1 MSSLKSILITGATDG
16 IGLAAAKLLAGE
28 GHHLVLHG
36 RNPDK
41 LQAATEDVGSVS
53 GAGEVESIRAD
64 LSDLGQVADM
74 AASLADRA
82 TNLDVVI
89 NNAGIFNAPQ
99 TLTTDGLDVRF
110 AVNTVAPYLLAQ
122 RLLPQL
128 PADGR
133 IVNLSSAAQAP
144 VDIDALQGNITIEDD
159 FQAYAQSKLALT
171 MWSREMGLAC
181 RESGPLVV
189 SLNPGSLIGTK
200 MVKEGFGIEGS
211 DISIG
216 ATIIFRSALDD
227 VFANA
232 RGEYFDNDA
241 GDFGTPHADA
251 LDDGKCRAVTEA
263 IEAVVQRV
271 LGG

>member
-1 MSSLKSILITGATDG
+1 MPSSKSILITGATDG
-16 IGLAAAKLLAGE
+16 IGLAAAKRLAADGY
-28 GHHLVLHG
+28 HLVLHG
-36 RNPDK
+36 RNPGK
-41 LQAATEDVGSVS
+41 LEAACTAVAEVS
-53 GAGEVESIRAD
+53 GAGEVESICAD
-64 LSDLGQVADM
+64 LSDLGQVSDM
-74 AASLADRA
+74 AGSLASGGRE
-82 TNLDVVI
+82 LDVVI
-89 NNAGIFNAPQ
+89 NNAGIFHSPQ
-99 TLTTDGLDVRF
+99 TVTADGLDVRF
-110 AVNTVAPYLLAQ
+110 AVNTVAPYILAQ

-144 VDIDALQGNITIEDD
+144 VDTDALQGKITIGDD

-171 MWSREMGLAC
+171 MWSREMGLAH

-216 ATIIFRSALDD
+216 ATIIFRSAVDD

-232 RGEYFDNDA
+232 CGEYFDNDA
-241 GDFGTPHADA
+241 GDFGTPHEDA
-251 LDDGKCRAVTEA
+251 LDDGKCRAVIAA
-263 IEAVVQRV
+263 IEATLKRV
-271 LGG
+271 LGS